1 MRHIATLIIAVFGL
15 SVAARAETY
24 TVKQGDN
31 LTKIAARYNASH
43 LDKRFAVRDWVVAN
57 VEYLTAAYRVTCR
70 HVSEQSQTDGSRKSA
85 FCNKAY
91 GGKYD
96 PALNSLRP
104 GQPLAIPSVS
114 VPHSIESTIRE
125 ATLPGESVILV
136 VDITASMGDVMS
148 GRSNIQ
154 RVADAYNRGL
164 VTQGRSVFGI
174 LGFTGHEVVE
184 INSQGLSTIETR
196 GDRENT
202 CQAYLAAQEKA
213 RGIAAKAVIIS
224 DERGDDWKLCDGKP
238 LALPVIAHCLRR
250 GGDGDYECRS
260 SLKALVA
267 RVPGSRYV
275 EGFDER
281 SSQPPLASSDI
292 VVGSNKVPP
301 VKRVRPSTPP
311 AQTDGP
317 WYKGIFGQ

>member
-1 MRHIATLIIAVFGL
+1 M
-15 SVAARAETY
+15 
-24 TVKQGDN
+24 
-31 LTKIAARYNASH
+31 
-43 LDKRFAVRDWVVAN
+43 
-57 VEYLTAAYRVTCR
+57 
-70 HVSEQSQTDGSRKSA
+70 
-85 FCNKAY
+85 
-91 GGKYD
+91 
-96 PALNSLRP
+96 
-104 GQPLAIPSVS
+104 
-114 VPHSIESTIRE
+114 
-125 ATLPGESVILV
+125 

-164 VTQGRSVFGI
+164 VTQGRSVLHI

-184 INSQGLSTIETR
+184 LGEKGLATIETH
-196 GDRENT
+196 GGRENT

-213 RGIAAKAVIIS
+213 MGYAAKAVIIS
-224 DERGDDWKLCDGKP
+224 DERGDDWNLCDGKP

-275 EGFDER
+275 EGFDEKAPE
-281 SSQPPLASSDI
+281 PPATSDI

-301 VKRVRPSTPP
+301 VKRVRPTTPP
-311 AQTDGP
+311 APTDGP